1 MKNAWTV
8 CSLFSCLCSF
18 TAAVNVDAPHALI
31 KSDEGS
37 IAALN
42 MDYETILFQHG
53 LNATLIAANVDAI
66 AKEDHSEV
74 PIGMVLSV
82 TAEKLFDFYLA
93 ELDFFKTR
101 NYFGYTS
108 RMKDICTAVLHT
120 MWHNVGAKGVCGRRG
135 KVFQCMGE
143 MEYVS
148 ETYHDA
154 WFMYR
159 NSTESAAIKMVTNN
173 NTNARCA
180 GFGNHVYDASNGQIY
195 RCFLT
200 GMNDTRVCY
209 GC

>member
-18 TAAVNVDAPHALI
+18 TAACSNSSVNVDAPHALI
-31 KSDEGS
+31 KSDNGS

-93 ELDFFKTR
+93 ELDFFESR
-101 NYFGYTS
+101 NYFGYT
-108 RMKDICTAVLHT
+108 
-120 MWHNVGAKGVCGRRG
+120 
-135 KVFQCMGE
+135 
-143 MEYVS
+143 
-148 ETYHDA
+148 
-154 WFMYR
+154 
-159 NSTESAAIKMVTNN
+159 
-173 NTNARCA
+173 
-180 GFGNHVYDASNGQIY
+180 
-195 RCFLT
+195 
-200 GMNDTRVCY
+200 
-209 GC
+209 